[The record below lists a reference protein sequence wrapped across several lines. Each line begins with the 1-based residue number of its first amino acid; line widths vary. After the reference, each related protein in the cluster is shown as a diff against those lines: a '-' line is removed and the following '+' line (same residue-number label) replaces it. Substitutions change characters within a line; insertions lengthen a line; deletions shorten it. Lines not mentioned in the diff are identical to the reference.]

1 LKIQK
6 TKDYNLL
13 SDSVVTIGTF
23 DGVHVGHQKIIK
35 RLVKIAKKKNLQA
48 IVLTFFPHPRMV
60 LQKDTK
66 IKLINSIDEK
76 YKLLEERGINHLV
89 VKDFTQDFS
98 RLSAQE
104 FVRELLVEKLKTKHI
119 IIGYDHHFGR
129 NRTANIN
136 DLKAFGKIYGF
147 KVTEISAKEI
157 DEVAV
162 SSTKIREALQ
172 EGNVVLANSFLGY
185 NFMIS
190 GTVVKGKGLGK
201 TLDFPTANLKIEED
215 YKLIP
220 RSGSYVIKTTYENEA
235 VYGMMNIGMNP
246 TVNGKQQSIEMHLF
260 DFAIDIYDKK
270 FSIELIE
277 WLREEQ
283 KFNSVQELKE
293 QLYKD
298 KKKSLE
304 IIKKVESNLK

>member
-1 LKIQK
+1 MKIQK
-6 TKDYNLL
+6 TIVYNLL

-48 IVLTFFPHPRMV
+48 VVLTFFPHPRMV

-76 YKLLEERGINHLV
+76 YELLEERGINHLV

-98 RLSAQE
+98 RLTAQE
-104 FVRELLVEKLKTKHI
+104 FVRDILVEKLKTKHI

-129 NRTANIN
+129 NRNANIN
-136 DLKAFGKIYGF
+136 DLKAFGKIYDF

-172 EGNVVLANSFLGY
+172 DGDVVLANSFLGY

-190 GTVVKGKGLGK
+190 GTIVIGKGLGK
-201 TLDFPTANLKIEED
+201 TLDFPTANLKIEEN

-220 RSGSYVIKTTYENEA
+220 KSGSYVIKTTYKDKV

-260 DFAIDIYDKK
+260 DFSHDIYGKQ

-277 WLREEQ
+277 RLRKEH
-283 KFNSVQELKE
+283 KFNSIEELKE

-304 IIKKVESNLK
+304 IIKKLES